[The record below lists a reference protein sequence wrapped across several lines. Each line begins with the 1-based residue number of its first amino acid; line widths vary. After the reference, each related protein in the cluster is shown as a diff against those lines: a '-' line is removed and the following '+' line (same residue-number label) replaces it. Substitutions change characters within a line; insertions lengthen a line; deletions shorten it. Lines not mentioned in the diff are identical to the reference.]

1 MAAKRRVGKICVRG
15 GVLLLAAS
23 LLLTWY
29 LWAAETRAHR
39 HVTHTLQIL
48 QETAALQWAEKEQES
63 PETASDIP
71 SSLHQDSSTEDAL
84 TIVVDGIEYLGILEI
99 PDVELTLPVISQ
111 WSYPHLKL
119 APCRYSGL
127 PQESGFVLAGHNY
140 CAHFGPI
147 DQLTPGARVQFTEAE
162 DSAHLYQVK
171 KTELLSPTAVEEMT
185 AEEWDLT
192 LFTCDFSGKTR
203 IAVRCQKDPT
213 NG

>member
-1 MAAKRRVGKICVRG
+1 MRG
-15 GVLLLAAS
+15 
-23 LLLTWY
+23 
-29 LWAAETRAHR
+29 
-39 HVTHTLQIL
+39 
-48 QETAALQWAEKEQES
+48 AALGSIPSSHLVFVGYGNTRSQARYPYLTNPAGNGRSSVGGKEQES

-71 SSLHQDSSTEDAL
+71 SSLHQDSSTEDAP
-84 TIVVDGIEYLGILEI
+84 TIVVDGIEYLGVLEI
-99 PDVELTLPVISQ
+99 PDIGLTLPVISQ

-140 CAHFGPI
+140 RAHFGPI
-147 DQLTPGARVQFTEAE
+147 DRLTPGARVQFTDAE
-162 DSAHLYQVK
+162 DSVYLYQVE

-192 LFTCDFSGKTR
+192 LFTCDFSGKAR